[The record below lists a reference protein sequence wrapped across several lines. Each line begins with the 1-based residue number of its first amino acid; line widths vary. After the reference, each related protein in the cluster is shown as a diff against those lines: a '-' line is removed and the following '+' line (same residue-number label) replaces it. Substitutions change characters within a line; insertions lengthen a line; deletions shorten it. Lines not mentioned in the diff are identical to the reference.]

1 MADDAP
7 SVNEQL
13 AALRLELS
21 TLQAAQ
27 QQTADTTL
35 LRKGA
40 KVIPVAQVA
49 ARQNVPVWR
58 ELADLPHC
66 ADNPIQRNRAAPTTV
81 GELDLK
87 LDRGFVAASSGGSK
101 AAEFEFISWG
111 SLHSYLHDSVN
122 ALELQ
127 LAKPELDRGSL
138 LVVLT
143 HLQQINDAANT
154 RLDFLRMRGEHLHTK
169 PGLVAAV
176 EEGIRGT
183 AGYAITSPDIL
194 SLLGKYHDYTA
205 KQAIKG
211 GSAQQHNSPR
221 GSNFPS
227 RGGRGGGPR
236 GRDGGGRNSQEREPR
251 PSHTYNLRGAASSS
265 QDHRGAS

>member
-1 MADDAP
+1 MADGP

-13 AALRLELS
+13 AALRLQLS
-21 TLQAAQ
+21 TLTAQ
-27 QQTADTTL
+27 QQASDAAL
-35 LRKGA
+35 LQKGV
-40 KVIPVAQVA
+40 KTIPVAQVA
-49 ARQNVPVWR
+49 VRQDVPVWR

-66 ADNPIQRNRAAPTTV
+66 ADNPIQRNRAAPVTV

-87 LDRGFVAASSGGSK
+87 QDRGFVAAAAGGSK
-101 AAEFEFISWG
+101 AAEFEFTSWG
-111 SLHSYLHDSVN
+111 SIQSYLHDSVN
-122 ALELQ
+122 AFELQ

-143 HLQQINDAANT
+143 HLQQINAAANT
-154 RLDFLRMRGEHLHTK
+154 RLDYLRLRGEHLHTK

-183 AGYAITSPDIL
+183 AGYAVTSPDIL
-194 SLLGKYHDYTA
+194 TLLGKYHDYTA

-211 GSAQQHNSPR
+211 GGAQHNSPR

-251 PSHTYNLRGAASSS
+251 PSHSYNLRGAASSS
-265 QDHRGAS
+265 QDHRGATS